1 MTSPD
6 ENFNPGQD
14 LWNAPDG
21 VRGSLV
27 PDGLA
32 PTIDASGA
40 SGRGDGPFGLPFLSE
55 GPNSGAGNL
64 EADATGPTGRRMRRR
79 TVILGVLAILAAAI
93 LVAVSFIRMP
103 YYRYSPGTLYGT
115 VPLIS
120 IDGQRLYRDD
130 GGAID
135 FTTVSS
141 KKASLLEYQLARFD
155 PAVELIPAELIDGD
169 KPPEQTRQLN
179 LEMMVDSK
187 QQAEVVA
194 LRKLGFP
201 VEVLGTGGLVRGV
214 GKDSPASKVLKA
226 NDTIVEIDGRPI
238 ALGEDAVKAIGAHKP
253 GDTVTLKVEPAPG
266 QGEARVE
273 TAVLAARENDPT
285 KPLLGV
291 DLGTRNTRFKLPF
304 SINVD
309 TKDIGGP
316 SAGLGITL
324 GIIDVLTPGSLTGGK
339 HVAVTGTIDLN
350 GGVGPIGGVQQKTF
364 LAERN
369 GVDLFIVPKDEADE
383 AKKFAGSMKVVGVSN
398 LDEALAAIQANG
410 GSTDVVGQTAA
421 AQPGTTAP

>member
-6 ENFNPGQD
+6 ESSNPDHHVGG
-14 LWNAPDG
+14 PDG
-21 VRGSLV
+21 V
-27 PDGLA
+27 PDSVLRDPQPSAIGAWDA
-32 PTIDASGA
+32 P
-40 SGRGDGPFGLPFLSE
+40 GPFVPPAQPGFDGTPGE
-55 GPNSGAGNL
+55 NDEVGEEP
-64 EADATGPTGRRMRRR
+64 RRR
-79 TVILGVLAILAAAI
+79 VKRSTVLLGTFAVLATAI
-93 LVAVSFIRMP
+93 IVAMAFIRVP

-115 VPLIS
+115 VPLIT
-120 IDGQRLYRDD
+120 IDGQTTYRDD

-141 KKASLLEYQLARFD
+141 KKASVLEYELAHFD

-169 KPPEQTRQLN
+169 KPPEQTRQIN
-179 LEMMVDSK
+179 LEMMADSK

-194 LRKLGFP
+194 LRKLGYP
-201 VEVLGTGGLVRGV
+201 VEVLGTGGLIRGV
-214 GKDSPASKVLKA
+214 GKGTPAEKVLHA
-226 NDTIVEIDGRPI
+226 NDTIVEVDGQPV
-238 ALGEDAVKAIGAHKP
+238 ALGEEVVKAIGSHKP
-253 GDTVTLKVEPAPG
+253 GDEITLKIEPPPG
-266 QGEARVE
+266 QGDPRTEKV
-273 TAVLAARENDPT
+273 VLAARDTDPN
-285 KPLLGV
+285 KALLGV

-304 SINVD
+304 TITVD

-369 GVDLFIVPKDEADE
+369 GVDLFLVPKAEADE
-383 AKKFAGSMKVVGVSN
+383 ARKFAGSMKVVGVDN
-398 LDEALAAIQANG
+398 LDEALAAIEEAG
-410 GSTDVVGQTAA
+410 GNTDIVEQTAA
-421 AQPGTTAP
+421 GQPGTTPR

>member
-6 ENFNPGQD
+6 ESTNPERDTWAG
-14 LWNAPDG
+14 PDG
-21 VRGSLV
+21 VPAIVV
-27 PDGLA
+27 PGTEP
-32 PTIDASGA
+32 PTIDGA
-40 SGRGDGPFGLPFLSE
+40 AEPPAGPAFEALE
-55 GPNSGAGNL
+55 GPAGRQL
-64 EADATGPTGRRMRRR
+64 RRR
-79 TVILGVLAILAAAI
+79 TVLLGTFAVLATTII
-93 LVAVSFIRMP
+93 VAMAFIRVP

-120 IDGQRLYRDD
+120 VEGQQVYRDD

-141 KKASLLEYQLARFD
+141 KKASVLEYELAHFD

-179 LEMMVDSK
+179 LEMMADSK

-201 VEVLGTGGLVRGV
+201 VEVLGTGGLVRAV
-214 GKDSPASKVLKA
+214 GKDSPAAQVLKP
-226 NDTIVEIDGRPI
+226 NDTIVEIDGEPI
-238 ALGEDAVKAIGAHKP
+238 ELGEDVVRAIGAHKP
-253 GDTVTLKVEPAPG
+253 GDTITLRVEPPPG
-266 QGEARVE
+266 QGDPRTE
-273 TAVLAARENDPT
+273 TAVLAARENDPS
-285 KPLLGV
+285 KALLGV

-304 SINVD
+304 TISVD

-324 GIIDVLTPGSLTGGK
+324 GIIDILTPGSLTGGK
-339 HVAVTGTIDLN
+339 HVAVTGTIDLG

-369 GVDLFIVPKDEADE
+369 GVDLFIVPKDELDE
-383 AKKFAGSMKVVGVSN
+383 ARKYAGSMKVVGVSD
-398 LDEALAAIQANG
+398 LDEALAAIQENG
-410 GSTDVVGQTAA
+410 GSTGIVGEMAA
-421 AQPGTTAP
+421 GHTGTTLP